1 VSSSLMQLRSGRIEL
16 GETNWLSKL
25 TGRMVRRWRR
35 PSTDRLPDYLL
46 RDAGL
51 ERIVGVIGR
60 RPR

>member
-1 VSSSLMQLRSGRIEL
+1 LVQLRSGRIEL
-16 GETNWLSKL
+16 GEMNWLP
-25 TGRMVRRWRR
+25 RMMARTVRRWRR
-35 PSTDRLPDYLL
+35 PSMDRLPDHLL